1 MPEDVNP
8 ETISDIYFDAWKEN
22 LKGVTIYREGSRFP
36 ILSTENGS
44 LGDFQKCKDNK
55 YVILDGDV
63 EKEVKG
69 DDIMK
74 LPDGSLT
81 TVYHHL
87 NVKDDVKES
96 VNKSM
101 EKVGTEI

>member
-1 MPEDVNP
+1 MTSIKEGDKAQKAQ
-8 ETISDIYFDAWKEN
+8 ISDLNSLITDMKE
-22 LKGVTIYREGSRFP
+22 
-36 ILSTENGS
+36 
-44 LGDFQKCKDNK
+44 QKNKDIKQVNDEK
-55 YVILDGDV
+55 KWAALQKRIDGGV

-69 DDIMK
+69 DDIIK
-74 LPDGSLT
+74 LPNGSLT